1 MVLFPMVQLLPSRAP
16 FLASRCRRCCP
27 MPSIYFWAH
36 LSRIKG
42 LSKQLQNT
50 LENLV
55 DSFTRPQNSNFDG
68 AHWGK
73 TNFIHYSLRT
83 INFKS
88 VLRYGDGAI
97 LFLLM
102 QVMWKIFQSSLP
114 LVIAAGFEEAIVST
128 CRLIWYD
135 EKAYAYRNL
144 WYAIVFAFVTLP
156 NNSVNALRTKS
167 RYKSILVHYLD
178 FLLSSMCYKILNR
191 FYPRK
196 FCP

>member
-1 MVLFPMVQLLPSRAP
+1 MKRVAEQVGKLGLDPFRSPS
-16 FLASRCRRCCP
+16 
-27 MPSIYFWAH
+27 
-36 LSRIKG
+36 K
-42 LSKQLQNT
+42 
-50 LENLV
+50 LEFRWSPL
-55 DSFTRPQNSNFDG
+55 
-68 AHWGK
+68 GK
-73 TNFIHYSLRT
+73 TDFIHYSLRT

-114 LVIAAGFEEAIVST
+114 LVMVAGFEEAIAST

-135 EKAYAYRNL
+135 EKAFPYRNV

-156 NNSVNALRTKS
+156 NNSLSALKTKS

-191 FYPRK
+191 FIPPQVLSIAPLYIYVLPV
-196 FCP
+196 FGLLGMANVY